1 MSGNSNASNN
11 SNDERQY
18 TLIEHGGMKYYLN
31 ERTRKIYML
40 SKGRYI
46 YFGKLKPGAS
56 VQNFTVKQIDQNSE
70 DDEDDD
76 VADDDE
82 DEEEEDE
89 KVVITYYGMKFTLDQ
104 SNGNILDIKTNKII
118 GKLWEDN
125 PLKIVFYILVQPL
138 LPLVKLSERFEFDK
152 KFDVYEKNK
161 QVGYLLKVDIPSLQ
175 LKEGVL
181 TTIGKFD
188 VISLDKKLY
197 VLLVGVSK
205 TEGEFNEK
213 IKSLK
218 GIKEEIRLIQEQK
231 RLEKSD
237 LERQLTT
244 KLATITR
251 KLLDIVEEQKLETNP
266 EKSFALKKQR
276 IQQEKERLAIDNSIK
291 SSMLKTLRNNIA
303 SIRQL
308 NGDLAA
314 KSAGEEYLKQKSRFE
329 TETKAQEQKIQ
340 HLELELESEVFNT
353 DNSTETVEMTE
364 VDYFGKVYLIDMK
377 SKDVYEHS
385 EDDYK
390 LVGKVIED
398 SPIKI
403 KFFKSA
409 DWKEEYADLEP
420 REYKGIQYVV
430 NPITKNVFLLDTETH
445 VGEIVTLEPLVLHI
459 YDQVNVPLEN
469 VKELEPTKEE
479 EGEEMIE
486 VEIIVFQ
493 GTKFVRGPHG
503 FIYNKKFELVGKWDY
518 IDKQIDYI
526 PTRSFL
532 NFSSSCY
539 IDSLLFALFYRSSSF
554 IEKQILRKDIHSM
567 LRTLRIADPSIKSA
581 INENQKE
588 LVKIYKWLHRLEQT
602 ENSTRVCIPF
612 RTIYKNVELEKKPI
626 AYHDK
631 LIETHLGDSS
641 EFLIGLFNGFGV
653 KTMVKTLKA
662 SGKEGD
668 EIREY
673 NNYTEQIPPII
684 LVNSRSVPDN
694 YYQNTT
700 VSVDSQGKKFTVY
713 NITDEDDLEG
723 EKEILARI
731 KIEKINILLEFFK
744 SKLRISKTD
753 RESMKS
759 RIEEISRSKIV
770 EAGFKDIES
779 IFSLLNTTK
788 NYYPKELKQL
798 EQSIEV
804 NTTILEKLVELA
816 QLREKYKFEFT
827 EKIDDIIYRPIDGIE
842 QDYIILSV
850 DRGNQKGKDFV
861 RDKTPFNLQET
872 IASPIGEPL
881 ELEFVI
887 KYIDSPK
894 HYVCY
899 FKNIEDDLWYL
910 YDDRYKTFK
919 IVTTGKLD
927 KTPGTFEKM
936 KAEVSTNCTVLFYA
950 KGLI

>member
-1 MSGNSNASNN
+1 MSGNSSASNN

-31 ERTRKIYML
+31 ENTRKIYML

-56 VQNFTVKQIDQNSE
+56 IQNFTFKQVEQNSE
-70 DDEDDD
+70 NDNDDNDDNDDNEDNEDEND
-76 VADDDE
+76 DDDE
-82 DEEEEDE
+82 N
-89 KVVITYYGMKFTLDQ
+89 VIITYYGMKFSLDE
-104 SNGNILDIKTNKII
+104 SNGDIRDIKTDKLL
-118 GKLWEDN
+118 GKLWEEN
-125 PLKIVFYILVQPL
+125 PVKIVFFTLTQPL
-138 LPLVKLSERFEFDK
+138 LPLVKISRDFFIDK
-152 KFDVYEKNK
+152 KFDVYEGDK
-161 QVGYLLKVDIPSLQ
+161 QVGYLLKLDISGLQ
-175 LKEGVL
+175 LKDNVL
-181 TTIGKFD
+181 TTIGKYD
-188 VISLDKKLY
+188 IISLDKKLY
-197 VLLVGVSK
+197 VLVIGVSK
-205 TEGEFNEK
+205 SEEDFNQK

-231 RLEKSD
+231 KLEKS
-237 LERQLTT
+237 ESEVQLTVE
-244 KLATITR
+244 LAEISG
-251 KLLDIVEEQKLETNP
+251 KIVDILEKVNLETTP
-266 EKSFALKKQR
+266 EKQLALKKQL
-276 IQQEKERLAIDNSIK
+276 IQMEKDRLAIDNSIK
-291 SSMLKTLRNNIA
+291 SNMLKTLRSNIA

-314 KSAGEEYLKQKSRFE
+314 KSAGEEYLKQKKGFE

-377 SKDVYEHS
+377 SKDVYEQI
-385 EDDYK
+385 EEEYK
-390 LVGKVIED
+390 LVGTVIED
-398 SPIKI
+398 TPIKI
-403 KFFKSA
+403 KFFKMA
-409 DWKEEYADLEP
+409 DWKEEYTDLEP
-420 REYKGIQYVV
+420 REYKGKQYVV

-445 VGEIVTLEPLVLHI
+445 VGEIVTLEPLVLRI
-459 YDQVNVPLEN
+459 YDEVEQPEQ
-469 VKELEPTKEE
+469 TKEE
-479 EGEEMIE
+479 EQEEEEMIE

-588 LVKIYKWLHRLEQT
+588 LVKLYKWLHRLEQT
-602 ENSTRVCIPF
+602 ENATRVCQPF
-612 RTIYKNVELEKKPI
+612 RMVYKNVELEKKPI

-631 LIETHLGDSS
+631 LIEKHLGDSS
-641 EFLIGLFNGFGV
+641 EFLIGLFNGFGI

-673 NNYTEQIPPII
+673 SNYTEQIPPII
-684 LVNSRSVPDN
+684 LLNSRSTPDN
-694 YYQNTT
+694 YYQNRT
-700 VSVDSQGKKFTVY
+700 VSLESKGKKFTVY
-713 NITDEDDLEG
+713 NITDEDDLER
-723 EKEILARI
+723 EKELLGRI
-731 KIEKINILLEFFK
+731 KIEKINILLQFFK
-744 SKLRISKTD
+744 SKLKIPKSDRDAMKYRID
-753 RESMKS
+753 
-759 RIEEISRSKIV
+759 EISSSKILQD
-770 EAGFKDIES
+770 GFKDIES
-779 IFSLLNTTK
+779 IFFTLNTTK
-788 NYYPKELKQL
+788 NFYPKELKEL
-798 EQSIEV
+798 EESIET
-804 NTTILEKLVELA
+804 NTNILEKLVELA

-827 EKIDDIIYRPIDGIE
+827 EKIDDTIYEPIDGE
-842 QDYIILSV
+842 TQDYIILSV
-850 DRGNQKGKDFV
+850 DRGKQRGRDFV
-861 RDKTPFNLQET
+861 RDQTPFNLQET
-872 IASPIGEPL
+872 IPSPIGEPL
-881 ELEFVI
+881 ELQFVI

-927 KTPGTFEKM
+927 KNPGTFEKM
-936 KAEVSTNCTVLFYA
+936 KAEVATNCTVLFYA
-950 KGLI
+950 KQLI